1 LCKTTNFKKIKNFQD
16 VFCRINVKIL
26 LPAVQQLHYTFFD
39 AIKELHHC
47 SFIPKVFQRR
57 TDGSEDF
64 YRNWEDYRQ
73 GFGNKSNEFWLGNA
87 LH

>member
-1 LCKTTNFKKIKNFQD
+1 MPNKCKNFLACS
-16 VFCRINVKIL
+16 VTTS
-26 LPAVQQLHYTFFD
+26 LPYFD
-39 AIKELHHC
+39 ASKGITPLC
-47 SFIPKVFQRR
+47 LFVSKVFQRR